1 MDTPK
6 MGELYQRIANQ
17 INEMIPSEWEKVYL
31 YAEILEDSSEVY
43 FYFNIPGESEFL
55 YSHNIPDHFNVSED
69 IYDDLL
75 IELQESFEE
84 LREEYKENNPQ
95 IWTNLTLNLDRT
107 GQFSIDY
114 NYEDVIAS
122 ELNGSQR
129 KAIWVYKNLGLLPK
143 RKTVRDFL
151 EDYIKTNEGKI

>member
-1 MDTPK
+1 METPK
-6 MGELYQRIANQ
+6 MGDLYQRIANQ
-17 INEMIPSEWEKVYL
+17 INEIIPSEWENVYL
-31 YAEILEDSSEVY
+31 YAEILDDSSEVY
-43 FYFNIPGESEFL
+43 FYFNIPGENEFL
-55 YSHNIPDHFNVSED
+55 YSHNIPEHFDVSED

-84 LREEYKENNPQ
+84 LRQEYNENNPQ
-95 IWTNLTLNLDRT
+95 IWTNLTLKLDRT

-129 KAIWVYKNLGLLPK
+129 KAIWVYKNLGLMPK

>member
-6 MGELYQRIANQ
+6 MGDLYQRIANQ
-17 INEMIPSEWEKVYL
+17 INEMIPSEWEKAYL
-31 YAEILEDSSEVY
+31 YAEILDDSSEVY

-55 YSHNIPDHFNVSED
+55 YSHNIPEHFNVSED

-95 IWTNLTLNLDRT
+95 IWTNLTLKLDRA

-129 KAIWVYKNLGLLPK
+129 KAVWVYKNLGLMPK

>member
-1 MDTPK
+1 M
-6 MGELYQRIANQ
+6 
-17 INEMIPSEWEKVYL
+17 
-31 YAEILEDSSEVY
+31 
-43 FYFNIPGESEFL
+43 
-55 YSHNIPDHFNVSED
+55 
-69 IYDDLL
+69 
-75 IELQESFEE
+75 
-84 LREEYKENNPQ
+84 
-95 IWTNLTLNLDRT
+95 TLNLDRT

>member
-1 MDTPK
+1 MDTQK